1 LRFLLFLRFP
11 MRFMGLVLHD
21 GRSYDDGSAFVDVSN
36 TRWSFESDRDAAKK
50 YGEDLV
56 EALNFTYR

>member
-1 LRFLLFLRFP
+1 
-11 MRFMGLVLHD
+11 MRFMRLVLHD
-21 GRSYDDGSAFVDVSN
+21 GRDYDDGEAFVEVST
-36 TRWSFESDRDAAKK
+36 TRWSLESDRDAAKK